1 MGAVYDINPQPA
13 ITTELAAILA
23 SAIQNKA
30 SDIHLK
36 AGKPPIFR
44 IDGLLRELD
53 LPPMTES
60 TVMKDLSSL
69 CESAQREPLTE
80 EIRQMDFPFHLEG
93 TGRFRCHLFRQRGT
107 WAGMLRVIP
116 EEIPSYEDLRL
127 PTVVKSIN
135 DLDRGIILVTGATG
149 MGKSTT
155 CAAIMAAMSATKNV
169 HILTIENPIEF
180 IIPEE
185 RASVSQR
192 NVGVDVDSY
201 EDALEAAFREDPDVL
216 FIDELRSQRSVE
228 VALHAG
234 ESGHLCLSTIHT
246 TDVMSTVSRIGSMVP
261 DDFRKNVLGRLADSL
276 RMIISQRLIPLAG
289 RTGRILTAEV
299 AVMTPSLRE
308 AVRDSQKHKTI
319 PSLIAREGTGS
330 HCQTFDQHLLVLVRN
345 KLITIDTAKAA
356 ASSPADLIRSLRL
369 G

>member
-1 MGAVYDINPQPA
+1 MGAVYDINPKQA
-13 ITTELAAILA
+13 ITPELAAILA
-23 SAIQNKA
+23 SALQNKA
-30 SDIHLK
+30 SDIHIK

-44 IDGLLRELD
+44 IDGFLRELD
-53 LPPMTES
+53 LPPLTEA
-60 TVMKDLSSL
+60 VVLRDLSSL
-69 CESAQREPLTE
+69 CESAQGEPLPE
-80 EIRQMDFPFHLEG
+80 DLFQIDFPFHLEG

-116 EEIPSYEDLRL
+116 EVIPSFEDLRL

-135 DLDRGIILVTGATG
+135 DIDRGIILVTGATG

-155 CAAIMAAMSATKNV
+155 SASILAAMGATKSV

-180 IIPEE
+180 IIPEK

-192 NVGVDVDSY
+192 NVGVDVENY

-216 FIDELRSQRSVE
+216 FIDELRSQRAVE

-234 ESGHLCLSTIHT
+234 ESGHLCISTIHT
-246 TDVMSTVSRIGSMVP
+246 TDVLSTVSRIGAMVP

-276 RMIISQRLIPLAG
+276 RMIISQRLIPMAG
-289 RTGRILTAEV
+289 RTGRILSAEV

-308 AVRDSQKHKTI
+308 AVRDPQKHKSI
-319 PSLIAREGTGS
+319 PSIIAREGTGS

-345 KLITIDTAKAA
+345 KLITVDTAKAA

>member
-1 MGAVYDINPQPA
+1 MGAVYDISPKPDVTA
-13 ITTELAAILA
+13 ELKAVMA

-53 LPPMTES
+53 LPPLTEADV
-60 TVMKDLSSL
+60 TKDLASL
-69 CESAQREPLTE
+69 CEAAQTDSLSEDV
-80 EIRQMDFPFHLEG
+80 RQMDFPFHLEG
-93 TGRFRCHLFRQRGT
+93 TGRFRCHLFRQRST

-116 EEIPSYEDLRL
+116 EAIPSFEDLRL
-127 PTVVKSIN
+127 PTVVKIIN

-155 CAAIMAAMSATKNV
+155 CGSILAAMAATRSV
-169 HILTIENPIEF
+169 HVLTIENPIEF

-192 NVGVDVDSY
+192 NVGVDVDNY

-216 FIDELRSQRSVE
+216 FIDELRSQRAVE

-234 ESGHLCLSTIHT
+234 ESGHLCISTIHT
-246 TDVMSTVSRIGSMVP
+246 TDVLGTISRIGAMVP

-276 RMIISQRLIPLAG
+276 RMVISQRLVPVSG
-289 RTGRILTAEV
+289 RSGRILAAEV

-308 AVRDSQKHKTI
+308 AVRDPGKHKNI
-319 PSLIAREGTGS
+319 PAIIAREGTGS
-330 HCQTFDQHLLVLVRN
+330 HCQTFDQHLIVLVRN

-356 ASSPADLIRSLRL
+356 ASSPADLIRALRL